1 MGQCTKTLR
10 QENVVFVLD
19 VSGSM
24 QVWVHSTSYKLRR
37 IFVRVPSCFS
47 VGKLREVYLEDVKSA
62 VNLALVQQS
71 LGL

>member
-1 MGQCTKTLR
+1 M
-10 QENVVFVLD
+10 VFVLD

-37 IFVRVPSCFS
+37 IFVCVPPRFS